1 MVDISLSKSLRSTV
15 STLNWVSD
23 ESAAASQ
30 RLTTGVKVQTA
41 LDDPSTYM
49 SAKSLSLHAAALD
62 KYLERLDQ
70 GLGVINAADNGLTS
84 ITDSIKTLKGVVTRA
99 AASKDAFERADLTKE
114 YNSIL
119 DKIVDTAKDSSYGG
133 KNLLLGQ
140 GNDLTLYLSADQ
152 NESVTINA
160 VDFTDLLNALGL
172 KKLDE
177 GKLATY
183 ETKLTDGGSPA
194 TPLKSTSKLTDSGAY
209 AVGDQI
215 AVKDSTGTII
225 SSLTVSANTTVG
237 DLVTAFSL
245 PDKGL
250 RATLGSDGVLNI
262 EAADKIS
269 IDSTHTSNV
278 ATSAGSPPSATST
291 LTDNGPPVVPA
302 TPASL
307 LTATGQ
313 YKAGDVISIRQGS
326 TVVGSLTVG
335 AATTVG
341 DLVTALNIPASGLS
355 ASIDAAGVL
364 TTNSTSAA
372 FTIDKASTSTYADL
386 TTGSAS
392 SWVKRTDA
400 ETAQQTVTDARHAAE
415 KHATNIGVG
424 LTLLKSRA
432 NYVGGFS
439 DILSSTA
446 ESMRASDK
454 DEEAAVMLALSTQQ
468 QLSISSFSITQ
479 TADSGILRLLGGGNG

>member
-1 MVDISLSKSLRSTV
+1 MVDISLTKSLRSTV
-15 STLNWVSD
+15 ATLNRVSD

-41 LDDPSTYM
+41 LDDPSTYI

-84 ITDSIKTLKGVVTRA
+84 ITDSINTLKGAVTRA
-99 AASKDAFERADLTKE
+99 AASKNAFDRADLVKE
-114 YNSIL
+114 YNDIL
-119 DKIVDTAKDSSYGG
+119 DKIVDTAKDSSYSG
-133 KNLLLGQ
+133 KNLLLGA

-160 VDFTDLLNALGL
+160 VDFTDLLNTLGL

-177 GKLATY
+177 GKLATF

-194 TPLKSTSKLTDSGAY
+194 KPLKSTSKLTESAAY

-215 AVKDSTGTII
+215 AVKDSSGTIV
-225 SSLTVSANTTVG
+225 SSLTVSADTTVG

-250 RATLGSDGVLNI
+250 RATLGSDGVLTV
-262 EAADKIS
+262 EAADKLT
-269 IDSTHTSNV
+269 IDNTHTSNV
-278 ATSAGSPPSATST
+278 ATSAGSPPSASST
-291 LTDNGPPVVPA
+291 LTDGGLPA
-302 TPASL
+302 TPTSL

-313 YKAGDVISIRQGS
+313 YKAGDVISIRQGN

-341 DLVTALNIPASGLS
+341 DLVNALNIPASGLS
-355 ASIDAAGVL
+355 ASLDAAGVL
-364 TTNSTSAA
+364 TTDSASAA

-400 ETAQQTVTDARHAAE
+400 EDAQQTVTDARHAAE
-415 KHATNIGVG
+415 KHATNIGIG
-424 LTLLKSRA
+424 LTPLLKSRA
-432 NYVGGFS
+432 DYVSSFS

-454 DEEAAVMLALSTQQ
+454 DEEAAIMLALSTQQ
-468 QLSISSFSITQ
+468 QMAISSFSITQ
-479 TADSGILRLLGGGNG
+479 TADNGILRLLGGGNS

>member
-1 MVDISLSKSLRSTV
+1 MVDISLSQSLRSTV
-15 STLNWVSD
+15 ATLNRVSD
-23 ESAAASQ
+23 ESAASSQ
-30 RLTTGVKVQTA
+30 RLTSGVKVQTA
-41 LDDPSTYM
+41 LDDPSTYI

-70 GLGVINAADNGLTS
+70 GLGVIDAANNGLTS
-84 ITDSIKTLKGVVTRA
+84 ITDSINTLKGIVTRA
-99 AASKDAFERADLTKE
+99 ASSKDAFSRADLAKE
-114 YNSIL
+114 YNDVL
-119 DKIVDTAKDSSYGG
+119 DKIVDTAKDSSYSG
-133 KNLLLGQ
+133 KNLLLGD

-160 VDFTDLLNALGL
+160 VDFTDLLNTLGL

-194 TPLKSTSKLTDSGAY
+194 NPLKTTSKLTQSAQY

-225 SSLTVSANTTVG
+225 SSLTVSADTTVG

-250 RATLGSDGVLNI
+250 RATFGSDGVLTL
-262 EAADKIS
+262 EAADKLS
-269 IDSTHTSNV
+269 IDNTHTSNV
-278 ATSAGSPPSATST
+278 ATSAGSPPSASST
-291 LTDNGPPVVPA
+291 LTDGGLPA
-302 TPASL
+302 TATSL

-341 DLVTALNIPASGLS
+341 DLVNALNIPASNLS
-355 ASIDAAGVL
+355 ASLDAAGVL
-364 TTNSTSAA
+364 TTDSASAA

-400 ETAQQTVTDARHAAE
+400 ETSQQTVTDARHANE
-415 KHATNIGVG
+415 KHATNIGIG

-432 NYVGGFS
+432 NYVSSFS
-439 DILSSTA
+439 DVLSSTA

-454 DEEAAVMLALSTQQ
+454 DEEAAIMLALNTQQ
-468 QLSISSFSITQ
+468 QLAISSFSITQ
-479 TADSGILRLLGGGNG
+479 TADNGILRLLGGGNS